1 MQKIIIIRYS
11 EIHLKGNNR
20 GFFEHAL
27 SMNLKTALKEFKC
40 EVKKIGCRYVISGYD
55 KDKEKNIAEAARCVF
70 GVHSL
75 SMGSEIA
82 TYPSDESR
90 DPETLTSRIFEAV
103 LDIAPRSGTFRVEC
117 NRADKKFPVR
127 SPDFAGEIGARIIEK
142 FPDLKVDLHS
152 PENTVYI
159 DIRDTGN
166 TFIYSSVLPAVNGMP
181 VGTGGKGLA
190 LLSGGIDSPV
200 AIYMMAKRGM
210 LIRALHFH
218 SFPYTSSRA
227 KEKVIKLAETVS
239 KYAMH
244 LKLYSISV
252 TEIQEAI
259 HKNCPEEMMITI
271 LRRFMMRIATIVAE
285 KFDCKAIITGES
297 LGQVASQTIESLT
310 SSNACTHLP
319 VLRPLIGFDKEEIVT
334 IARHI
339 DTFNISIEPYE
350 DCCTVFLPK
359 NPVTRPTL
367 RSVEKAEASLDADT
381 LVKNALST
389 LETIKIRL

>member
-1 MQKIIIIRYS
+1 
-11 EIHLKGNNR
+11 
-20 GFFEHAL
+20 
-27 SMNLKTALKEFKC
+27 
-40 EVKKIGCRYVISGYD
+40 
-55 KDKEKNIAEAARCVF
+55 
-70 GVHSL
+70 
-75 SMGSEIA
+75 
-82 TYPSDESR
+82 
-90 DPETLTSRIFEAV
+90 
-103 LDIAPRSGTFRVEC
+103 
-117 NRADKKFPVR
+117 
-127 SPDFAGEIGARIIEK
+127 
-142 FPDLKVDLHS
+142 
-152 PENTVYI
+152 
-159 DIRDTGN
+159 
-166 TFIYSSVLPAVNGMP
+166 
-181 VGTGGKGLA
+181 
-190 LLSGGIDSPV
+190 
-200 AIYMMAKRGM
+200 
-210 LIRALHFH
+210 
-218 SFPYTSSRA
+218 
-227 KEKVIKLAETVS
+227 
-239 KYAMH
+239 
-244 LKLYSISV
+244 
-252 TEIQEAI
+252 
-259 HKNCPEEMMITI
+259 MMITI

>member
-1 MQKIIIIRYS
+1 
-11 EIHLKGNNR
+11 
-20 GFFEHAL
+20 
-27 SMNLKTALKEFKC
+27 
-40 EVKKIGCRYVISGYD
+40 
-55 KDKEKNIAEAARCVF
+55 
-70 GVHSL
+70 
-75 SMGSEIA
+75 
-82 TYPSDESR
+82 
-90 DPETLTSRIFEAV
+90 
-103 LDIAPRSGTFRVEC
+103 
-117 NRADKKFPVR
+117 
-127 SPDFAGEIGARIIEK
+127 
-142 FPDLKVDLHS
+142 
-152 PENTVYI
+152 
-159 DIRDTGN
+159 
-166 TFIYSSVLPAVNGMP
+166 
-181 VGTGGKGLA
+181 
-190 LLSGGIDSPV
+190 
-200 AIYMMAKRGM
+200 MAKRGM